1 MANIGEKRFRKQV
14 NNRSGLSDVLS
25 EYYRPTVN
33 ADISYKLV
41 NVLHTQ
47 TKPFQRIKKRH
58 HAHINQV
65 DLSLKSLSRIEYLL
79 VVSLLTQLSL

>member
-41 NVLHTQ
+41 NAVLHTQ
-47 TKPFQRIKKRH
+47 TKPFQRIKN
-58 HAHINQV
+58 AIT
-65 DLSLKSLSRIEYLL
+65 LI
-79 VVSLLTQLSL
+79 